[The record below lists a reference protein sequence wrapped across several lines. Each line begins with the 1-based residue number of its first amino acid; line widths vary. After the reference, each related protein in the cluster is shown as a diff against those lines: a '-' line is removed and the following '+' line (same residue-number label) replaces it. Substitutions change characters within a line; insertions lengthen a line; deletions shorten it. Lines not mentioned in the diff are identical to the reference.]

1 MEIIMKKVILRA
13 SLLLAICLIY
23 PIAGQAQKIS
33 LGARGGLSFFGYGG
47 GTSAGLQLG
56 PTFDY
61 EFQRDMYLGSDLTV
75 NTQGGTPIE
84 WANYF
89 KYFLQAPRE
98 DFKPYVDGGFS
109 LWFVTGGPY
118 FGLRA
123 GGGVY
128 FRVAPDLQVP
138 VDLQLGPV
146 FTTGS
151 TTFYLAITS
160 GIRYTLP

>member
-1 MEIIMKKVILRA
+1 MNKEVLRV
-13 SLLLAICLIY
+13 SFLLAIFLLY
-23 PIAGQAQKIS
+23 PISSRAQKVAV
-33 LGARGGLSFFGYGG
+33 GARGGLSFFSYGAAS
-47 GTSAGLQLG
+47 SAGLQIG

-61 EFQRDMYLGSDLTV
+61 EFQHGMCIGSDLTV

-89 KYFLQAPRE
+89 KYSLPAPE
-98 DFKPYVDGGFS
+98 TNFKPYLDGGFS

-118 FGLRA
+118 FGIRA
-123 GGGVY
+123 GGGAY
-128 FRVAPDLQVP
+128 FKIAPDLEVP
-138 VDLQLGPV
+138 ADIQLGPV

>member
-1 MEIIMKKVILRA
+1 MRKMTARLP
-13 SLLLAICLIY
+13 LLALILLAL
-23 PIAGQAQKIS
+23 PVCGLAQKFS
-33 LGARGGLSFFGYGG
+33 VGGRLGLSFFGYAGQSS
-47 GTSAGLQLG
+47 TGLQIG

-61 EFQRDMYLGSDLTV
+61 EFQPRMLFGSDLNI

-84 WANYF
+84 WANYI
-89 KYFLQAPRE
+89 KYFLELPKTDTKA
-98 DFKPYVDGGFS
+98 YLDGGFN

-118 FGLRA
+118 FGIRF
-123 GGGVY
+123 GGGAY
-128 FRVAPDLQVP
+128 FPVAPHIEIPADLQM
-138 VDLQLGPV
+138 GPV